1 MKLKNLI
8 PNSINESSL
17 SRVVHHMNNHDC
29 GVITAFRSKE
39 GCAGQDDPEYSL
51 EDNLKRNRQLQAKL
65 QVLGYGVT
73 KVDGS
78 YIENF
83 KTPNAKEVKEA
94 SFFVVDLKDGGKLEQ
109 DLRKFGEEFMQDSI
123 LFIPKRE
130 EGKIVKGSI
139 LIGTNKCPDAY
150 PGYGKKVQFKDMTFG
165 KDAEFMTKVSGR
177 PFTFESNFY
186 EQTKNAYN
194 YFAVANIMGK
204 MAMKKIAEGNWRDIS
219 PMEDVI

>member
-1 MKLKNLI
+1 MKLKSLL
-8 PNSINESSL
+8 PEKLNESSL

-39 GCAGQDDPEYSL
+39 GCAGPDDQEYSL

-65 QVLGYGVT
+65 QVMGYGVT

-94 SFFVVDLKDGGKLEQ
+94 SFFVVDLKDKGTLQ
-109 DLRKFGEEFMQDSI
+109 SDLRKLGEEYMQDSI

-130 EGKIVKGSI
+130 EGKIVKGSM

-150 PGYGKKVQFKDMTFG
+150 PGYGKKVQFNDMTFG
-165 KDAEFMTKVSGR
+165 KDAEFMTKVTGR
-177 PFTFESNFY
+177 PFTFESNFF
-186 EQTKNAYN
+186 EQTHKTSN
-194 YFAVANIMGK
+194 YFSVANIMGK
-204 MAMKKIAEGNWRDIS
+204 MAMKKIAESDWRDIE
-219 PMEDVI
+219 PMTDIL

>member
-1 MKLKNLI
+1 MKLKSLL
-8 PNSINESSL
+8 PEKLNESSL

-39 GCAGQDDPEYSL
+39 GCAGPDDPEYSL

-65 QVLGYGVT
+65 QIKGYGVT

-94 SFFVVDLKDGGKLEQ
+94 SFFVVDLKDTGKLED
-109 DLRKFGEEFMQDSI
+109 DLRQLGEEYMQDSI

-130 EGKIVKGSI
+130 KGKIVKGSL
-139 LIGTNKCPDAY
+139 LIGTSKCPESY
-150 PGYGKKVQFKDMTFG
+150 PGYNKKIQFSDMTYG
-165 KDAEFMTKVSGR
+165 KNAEFMTKVSGR
-177 PFTFESNFY
+177 PFTFESNFF
-186 EQTKNAYN
+186 EQTKNTHN
-194 YFAVANIMGK
+194 YFSVANIMGK
-204 MAMKKIAEGNWRDIS
+204 MAMKKIAESNWRDIEA
-219 PMEDVI
+219 MTDII